1 MEVGTLKK
9 KIGLGV
15 VLGLFLMVTP
25 VLASEKVTSDAEVTF
40 IQKTNAN
47 QTIPMEKIEM
57 PEEPSQTSKTS
68 SPHLGFFPRTNEK
81 TSQLLLILGGILLII
96 VSFLFSRK
104 KRATKRSKLFK
115 KKNDASGR

>member
-25 VLASEKVTSDAEVTF
+25 VLASEKVTSDADVTF

-57 PEEPSQTSKTS
+57 PKEPSQTLKTS
-68 SPHLGFFPRTNEK
+68 STHLGFFPRTNEK
-81 TSQLLLILGGILLII
+81 TNQLLLILGGILLII
-96 VSFLFSRK
+96 VGFLFSRK
-104 KRATKRSKLFK
+104 K
-115 KKNDASGR
+115 KNNETF